1 MVEPMVSMRGLYKIF
16 GARGKDVLHHVQGG
30 MGKEELLARH
40 GHVLGLN
47 NINVDMQ
54 AGEITVVMGL
64 SGSGKSTLIRHLN
77 RLIEPT
83 VGEIIVQG
91 EDVMGLSENGLR
103 KARQEKMSM
112 VFQKF
117 ALLPHKTILKNA
129 GMPLSVRG
137 KDEATCDKEAT
148 KWLDR
153 VGLSGYENHYPAQLS
168 GGMQQRVGIARALTA
183 NTDIMLM
190 DEAFSALDPLIRTDM
205 QNLLLELQK
214 ELHKTIIFITH
225 DLDEALKLADHLVIL
240 KDGAVVQQGE
250 PQDILLN
257 PCDPYIEDFVSDIN
271 RARVLRVRS
280 VMSPVSD
287 GDIMGEVDADKS
299 LEDLIT
305 LSDGDTN
312 HIYRV
317 TENGETI
324 GQIDMKDLVRALVPR
339 ASSSASI
346 AR

>member
-1 MVEPMVSMRGLYKIF
+1 MVEPMVSIRGLYKIF
-16 GARGKDVLHHVQGG
+16 GTRGKDVLQHVKDG

-91 EDVMGLSENGLR
+91 EDVMGLSEDGLR
-103 KARQEKMSM
+103 IARQQKMSM

-117 ALLPHKTILKNA
+117 ALLPHKTVLKNA

-137 KDEATCDKEAT
+137 EDEETCEKEAT

-153 VGLSGYENHYPAQLS
+153 VGLIGYENHYPAQLS

-214 ELHKTIIFITH
+214 ELQKTIIFITH

-250 PQDILLN
+250 PQGILLN

-287 GDIMGEVDADKS
+287 AHFTGEVDADKS

-317 TENGETI
+317 TDNGETV

-339 ASSSASI
+339 ASSSASA